1 MAANACA
8 ATAYPRSLP
17 AVLTA
22 AETATLTR
30 LYFDRIRPN
39 YSLKYKMA
47 YYGLLHELS
56 IMPSEDFLE
65 TAAILDRI
73 RARIKRELGSGFVV
87 INDFFSYFAP
97 YIKMFPDL
105 HQDYDFWMVDG
116 CAGFNLWVL
125 LDHRGLSF
133 DVYDYHANTAVYDE
147 LYRRPPFNKMKTPT
161 RQSSG
166 GGSGGRYN
174 QSATTSNVGLDYA
187 GKDLTA
193 FSELR
198 ERNAL
203 GGRPATLI
211 NVPMQVG
218 DALVLRQPEIHRT
231 ERRQIGADQWR
242 LALGFKVLDGRRRI
256 VGQEGLGPASQE
268 LLQINARFP
277 GLVPQLVTG
286 QPYPH
291 IYGDNLRVYR
301 ASGAAHMSWL
311 QFAAAH
317 AGRHIELVCCLTVP
331 LLICQLMLCVFWVVP
346 GCRQWAAGRRSDH
359 GSLHLNKRAF
369 TASASS
375 TVSKL
380 VRMGMGAIPTVA
392 SFLLIFALWTV
403 FVIWLS
409 SRTVR
414 VVHI

>member
-125 LDHRGLSF
+125 LDHRGLNNRIGTIRSM
-133 DVYDYHANTAVYDE
+133 YTIIMPI
-147 LYRRPPFNKMKTPT
+147 PPCM
-161 RQSSG
+161 
-166 GGSGGRYN
+166 
-174 QSATTSNVGLDYA
+174 TSCTD
-187 GKDLTA
+187 
-193 FSELR
+193 
-198 ERNAL
+198 
-203 GGRPATLI
+203 GRP
-211 NVPMQVG
+211 
-218 DALVLRQPEIHRT
+218 
-231 ERRQIGADQWR
+231 
-242 LALGFKVLDGRRRI
+242 
-256 VGQEGLGPASQE
+256 
-268 LLQINARFP
+268 
-277 GLVPQLVTG
+277 
-286 QPYPH
+286 
-291 IYGDNLRVYR
+291 
-301 ASGAAHMSWL
+301 
-311 QFAAAH
+311 
-317 AGRHIELVCCLTVP
+317 
-331 LLICQLMLCVFWVVP
+331 
-346 GCRQWAAGRRSDH
+346 
-359 GSLHLNKRAF
+359 
-369 TASASS
+369 S
-375 TVSKL
+375 T
-380 VRMGMGAIPTVA
+380 R
-392 SFLLIFALWTV
+392 
-403 FVIWLS
+403 
-409 SRTVR
+409 
-414 VVHI
+414 